1 MPDPSQGNRTGPPVK
16 ESRTSTL
23 DRETAATARDHR
35 YIRQELFR
43 PIGREGQEKIKQTH
57 VALIGCG
64 ALGSAIADLLVR
76 AGIGQLTIVD
86 RDYVELHNLQ
96 RQSLYTEVDVDSH
109 SPKAVAAAAKLRQF
123 NSDVTITPVVTDFNS
138 ENAETIVRES
148 TIIVDGTDNFETR
161 YLLNDLSVKLGIPWV
176 YGGVVAS
183 HGTTMTIRPGFTP
196 CLRCVFPEPPEP
208 GTAPTCDTAGVIG
221 PAVHVIASI
230 EAVEV
235 IKLAIGE
242 VDALNSSLLAI
253 DLWQLTFD
261 RVPLPSPRP
270 DCPTC
275 GKRQFDFLNQS
286 LPSHSTVLCGHDAVQ
301 VRPGPGVKLD
311 LAAMSD
317 RLRPLGE
324 VKQTRFLLFFVD
336 PVTKAEL
343 TIFPDGRAIV
353 KGTTDETEARS
364 IYARYVG
371 N

>member
-1 MPDPSQGNRTGPPVK
+1 VK
-16 ESRTSTL
+16 NSRTSSL
-23 DRETAATARDHR
+23 DRETAVTARDHR

-76 AGIGQLTIVD
+76 AGIGKLTIVD

-109 SPKAVAAAAKLRQF
+109 SPKAVAAAAKLSQI

-138 ENAETIVRES
+138 ENAETIARAS
-148 TIIVDGTDNFETR
+148 SIIVDGTDNFATR

-208 GTAPTCDTAGVIG
+208 GSAPTCDTAGVIG
-221 PAVHVIASI
+221 PAVHAIAAI

-235 IKLAIGE
+235 VKLAIGE

-261 RVPLPSPRP
+261 RVPLQSPRP
-270 DCPTC
+270 DCPAC
-275 GKRQFDFLNQS
+275 GRHEFDFINQT

-301 VRPGPGVKLD
+301 VRSGPSVKLD
-311 LAAMSD
+311 LAAMGD
-317 RLRPLGE
+317 RLGSLGE
-324 VKQTRFLLFFVD
+324 VKQTKFLLFFVD
-336 PVTKAEL
+336 PITKAEL